1 MSTIETIVYEDGP
14 VNKKSHVW
22 SQEQSQNPLMK
33 SLKRLVGSKNKIYVG
48 VDLEVLWLI
57 AKMIGIP
64 FKPDFLQ
71 ISLWM
76 VTEIKTK
83 L

>member
-1 MSTIETIVYEDGP
+1 
-14 VNKKSHVW
+14 
-22 SQEQSQNPLMK
+22 MK